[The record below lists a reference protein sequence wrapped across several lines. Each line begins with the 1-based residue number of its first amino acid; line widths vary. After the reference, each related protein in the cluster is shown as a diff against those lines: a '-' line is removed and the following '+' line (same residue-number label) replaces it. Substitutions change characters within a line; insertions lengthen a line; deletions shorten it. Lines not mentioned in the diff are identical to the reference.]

1 MFVFG
6 QFAPRRTD
14 RGHCV
19 TTAYVIRSGRRSVAH
34 LLSIAA
40 RLEAILVKNQVK
52 DLPILIANAR

>member
-1 MFVFG
+1 
-6 QFAPRRTD
+6 
-14 RGHCV
+14 V
-19 TTAYVIRSGRRSVAH
+19 TTVYVIRSGRRSVAH